1 MTKVSN
7 YWNVLKPSAGSICLF
22 PLGCASLRMRVQ
34 KMPVREDAVLNDLQ
48 TAIMYWHGR
57 DRSCRPILVW
67 RMEKVYALGAFPAS
81 FGLKSGVASQVWF
94 RVHIDIEWYIYI
106 YSNMEVSNGGTPKS
120 SILFKAFPMNSTIQ
134 RGSHMK
140 NAPVPRPQLAPRW
153 DPEVWMQTEPPGLG
167 MGWHQLFWWPHCT
180 KRVNQGSN
188 NRIVS
193 MYVS

>member
-57 DRSCRPILVW
+57 DKSCRPILVW

-94 RVHIDIEWYIYI
+94 RVHIDIAWYIYI
-106 YSNMEVSNGGTPKS
+106 HIT
-120 SILFKAFPMNSTIQ
+120 IWRFPMGVPPNHPFFLKLFQWIQPSSGDPTWRTPQSQGPSWLPVEIPRFGCRPSHQALEWDGINFSDDLTVLKGST
-134 RGSHMK
+134 K
-140 NAPVPRPQLAPRW
+140 
-153 DPEVWMQTEPPGLG
+153 DQTIG
-167 MGWHQLFWWPHCT
+167 
-180 KRVNQGSN
+180 
-188 NRIVS
+188 
-193 MYVS
+193 